1 MTRLRRALNGIAEEA
16 PTVDLADLALAGHRR
31 RRRVTALLAAATVV
45 TVAGAT
51 TATVTSI
58 RSHGVAAAWRTEAAA
73 APLRSHDA
81 AATPQTEAAVP
92 DLPGGRV
99 GPLAYAY
106 RTSCEVDR
114 ERKTVDCAAVEWRVV
129 TRSGTTYR
137 LPQALAFNDQER
149 RVPVAISRD
158 GRMLAYYSRQA
169 QAHVVRDLVDGSQVT
184 SPVTVREERI
194 GIGSMLVVSDDGR
207 HVVFDPREG
216 SKEPGLLIDMR
227 TGKTVRIPGE
237 YEPVSIKDGV
247 AELVRYVKT
256 DLWLMP
262 VTGGGRPVR
271 FAGTYIMFSELA
283 PDGRTVAAA
292 EMKDLQKQKLSLLD
306 TAGGR
311 APRKVAVRGLPEKAG
326 VIATGPWRSGS
337 ELTLFALHGKGTH
350 VYSVDIGT
358 GRARRLAGYPPGKP
372 GGLLVLPG
380 VASG

>member
-1 MTRLRRALNGIAEEA
+1 MTRLRRALNGVAEEA
-16 PTVDLADLALAGHRR
+16 PMVDLADLALAGHRR

-45 TVAGAT
+45 TVAAGAT
-51 TATVTSI
+51 TAAVASI
-58 RSHGVAAAWRTEAAA
+58 RSDGVAAARQTEAAA

-81 AATPQTEAAVP
+81 AATPQPEAAVP

-106 RTSCEVDR
+106 PTPCEVDR

-137 LPQALAFNDQER
+137 LPQALAFNDRAR

-158 GRMLAYYSRQA
+158 GRMLAYYSRHA
-169 QAHVVRDLVDGSQVT
+169 QAHVVRDLVDGSEVT
-184 SPVTVREERI
+184 SPVTVKEERI

-207 HVVFDPREG
+207 HVAFDPREG
-216 SKEPGLLIDMR
+216 SKEPGLLIDVR
-227 TGKTVRIPGE
+227 TGKTVRIPGK

-271 FAGTYIMFSELA
+271 FAGTYIIFSELA
-283 PDGRTVAAA
+283 PDGRTVAAV
-292 EMKDLQKQKLSLLD
+292 EMKDFRKRRFTLLD

-311 APRKVAVRGLPEKAG
+311 APRKVTVRGLPEKAG
-326 VIATGPWRSGS
+326 VIGTGPWRSGS
-337 ELTLFALHGKGTH
+337 ELTLFALDAKGTH
-350 VYSVDIGT
+350 VYGVDIGT
-358 GRARRLAGYPPGKP
+358 GRARRLADHPGKP
-372 GGLLVLPG
+372 GGFLVLPG